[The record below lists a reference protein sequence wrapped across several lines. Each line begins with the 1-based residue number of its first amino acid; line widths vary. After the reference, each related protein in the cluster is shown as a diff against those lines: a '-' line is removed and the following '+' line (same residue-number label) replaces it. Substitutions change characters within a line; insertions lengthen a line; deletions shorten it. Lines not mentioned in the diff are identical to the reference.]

1 MTVVTTADTSQL
13 YALAARHGL
22 KLHGPLTVNE
32 LGLDYR
38 IVIATVD
45 DGRRWVLR
53 IPRRAEVSAKVEPE
67 ARVLAMLKNRLPF
80 AVPDWRVANA
90 ELVAYPMLEDSTAMV
105 IQPGSST
112 PDWVVPQDSEV
123 FAESFATALAALHAV
138 PISAAVDAG
147 MLIRTPTQARQKV
160 ADDVDRV
167 RREFVVNDKR
177 LHRWQRW
184 LDDDSSW
191 PDFSVVVHG
200 DLYVGHVLID
210 NTERVSGMIDWSEA
224 RVDDP
229 AIDMAAHLMVFGEE
243 GLAKLL
249 LTYEA
254 AGGRVWPRLAHHIAE
269 LARGG
274 VLVAQDGQ
282 FVLHDGVIEDD
293 DAVVRFHK
301 FVPFV
306 RCGGGRRFGRRRQP
320 EYVRKR
326 RRAPGVPFADSIDD
340 SGSGCADGD
349 YRRGFGRRPGPS
361 GLRDSR
367 QRRKRCGGDGSA
379 AL

>member
-45 DGRRWVLR
+45 DGRRW
-53 IPRRAEVSAKVEPE
+53 
-67 ARVLAMLKNRLPF
+67 VLAMLKNRLPF

-123 FAESFATALAALHAV
+123 FAESFATALATLHAV

-269 LARGG
+269 RLAFG
-274 VLVAQDGQ
+274 
-282 FVLHDGVIEDD
+282 
-293 DAVVRFHK
+293 AVT
-301 FVPFV
+301 
-306 RCGGGRRFGRRRQP
+306 
-320 EYVRKR
+320 Y
-326 RRAPGVPFADSIDD
+326 ALFALD
-340 SGSGCADGD
+340 SGNEEH
-349 YRRGFGRRPGPS
+349 
-361 GLRDSR
+361 L
-367 QRRKRCGGDGSA
+367 A
-379 AL
+379 AAKAQLAAAE

>member
-45 DGRRWVLR
+45 DGRRW
-53 IPRRAEVSAKVEPE
+53 
-67 ARVLAMLKNRLPF
+67 VLAMLKNRLPF

-269 LARGG
+269 RLAFG
-274 VLVAQDGQ
+274 
-282 FVLHDGVIEDD
+282 
-293 DAVVRFHK
+293 AVT
-301 FVPFV
+301 
-306 RCGGGRRFGRRRQP
+306 
-320 EYVRKR
+320 Y
-326 RRAPGVPFADSIDD
+326 ALFALD
-340 SGSGCADGD
+340 SGNEE
-349 YRRGFGRRPGPS
+349 Y
-361 GLRDSR
+361 L
-367 QRRKRCGGDGSA
+367 A
-379 AL
+379 AAKAPLAAAE

>member
-67 ARVLAMLKNRLPF
+67 RGCWQCSRIACRSRCRTGAWPTPSSLPIPCSKTRLR
-80 AVPDWRVANA
+80 WSSS
-90 ELVAYPMLEDSTAMV
+90 LVRPRPT
-105 IQPGSST
+105 GSCRRTRRSSRRASR
-112 PDWVVPQDSEV
+112 PRSPP
-123 FAESFATALAALHAV
+123 HAV

-254 AGGRVWPRLAHHIAE
+254 AGGRVC
-269 LARGG
+269 RGSPTTSRSA
-274 VLVAQDGQ
+274 L
-282 FVLHDGVIEDD
+282 
-293 DAVVRFHK
+293 RS
-301 FVPFV
+301 
-306 RCGGGRRFGRRRQP
+306 GRSP
-320 EYVRKR
+320 TH
-326 RRAPGVPFADSIDD
+326 S
-340 SGSGCADGD
+340 S
-349 YRRGFGRRPGPS
+349 PS
-361 GLRDSR
+361 TR
-367 QRRKRCGGDGSA
+367 
-379 AL
+379 

>member
-45 DGRRWVLR
+45 DGRRW
-53 IPRRAEVSAKVEPE
+53 
-67 ARVLAMLKNRLPF
+67 VLAMLKNRLPF

-269 LARGG
+269 RLAFG
-274 VLVAQDGQ
+274 
-282 FVLHDGVIEDD
+282 
-293 DAVVRFHK
+293 AVT
-301 FVPFV
+301 
-306 RCGGGRRFGRRRQP
+306 
-320 EYVRKR
+320 Y
-326 RRAPGVPFADSIDD
+326 ALFALD
-340 SGSGCADGD
+340 SGNEE
-349 YRRGFGRRPGPS
+349 Y
-361 GLRDSR
+361 L
-367 QRRKRCGGDGSA
+367 A
-379 AL
+379 AAKAQLAAAEAAE

>member
-45 DGRRWVLR
+45 DGRRW
-53 IPRRAEVSAKVEPE
+53 
-67 ARVLAMLKNRLPF
+67 VLAMLKNRLPF

-269 LARGG
+269 RLAFG
-274 VLVAQDGQ
+274 
-282 FVLHDGVIEDD
+282 
-293 DAVVRFHK
+293 AVT
-301 FVPFV
+301 
-306 RCGGGRRFGRRRQP
+306 
-320 EYVRKR
+320 Y
-326 RRAPGVPFADSIDD
+326 ALFALD
-340 SGSGCADGD
+340 SGNEEH
-349 YRRGFGRRPGPS
+349 
-361 GLRDSR
+361 L
-367 QRRKRCGGDGSA
+367 A
-379 AL
+379 AAKAQLAAAE

>member
-229 AIDMAAHLMVFGEE
+229 AIDMAAHLMSLVKRGSRSSSSRM
-243 GLAKLL
+243 KRPV
-249 LTYEA
+249 
-254 AGGRVWPRLAHHIAE
+254 AGCGRGSPTTSRSAL
-269 LARGG
+269 RS
-274 VLVAQDGQ
+274 
-282 FVLHDGVIEDD
+282 
-293 DAVVRFHK
+293 
-301 FVPFV
+301 
-306 RCGGGRRFGRRRQP
+306 GRSPTHSSPSTRVTKSTSLRRRRSSPQRN
-320 EYVRKR
+320 ERT
-326 RRAPGVPFADSIDD
+326 SI
-340 SGSGCADGD
+340 
-349 YRRGFGRRPGPS
+349 
-361 GLRDSR
+361 
-367 QRRKRCGGDGSA
+367 
-379 AL
+379 

>member
-1 MTVVTTADTSQL
+1 
-13 YALAARHGL
+13 
-22 KLHGPLTVNE
+22 
-32 LGLDYR
+32 
-38 IVIATVD
+38 
-45 DGRRWVLR
+45 
-53 IPRRAEVSAKVEPE
+53 
-67 ARVLAMLKNRLPF
+67 
-80 AVPDWRVANA
+80 
-90 ELVAYPMLEDSTAMV
+90 VAYPMLEDSTAMG

-269 LARGG
+269 RLAFG
-274 VLVAQDGQ
+274 
-282 FVLHDGVIEDD
+282 
-293 DAVVRFHK
+293 AVT
-301 FVPFV
+301 
-306 RCGGGRRFGRRRQP
+306 
-320 EYVRKR
+320 Y
-326 RRAPGVPFADSIDD
+326 ALFALD
-340 SGSGCADGD
+340 SGNEE
-349 YRRGFGRRPGPS
+349 Y
-361 GLRDSR
+361 L
-367 QRRKRCGGDGSA
+367 A
-379 AL
+379 AAKAQLAAAE

>member
-1 MTVVTTADTSQL
+1 
-13 YALAARHGL
+13 
-22 KLHGPLTVNE
+22 VNE

-38 IVIATVD
+38 VVIATVD

-67 ARVLAMLKNRLPF
+67 ARVLAMLKKRLPF

-90 ELVAYPMLEDSTAMV
+90 ELVAYPMLEDSTAIV
-105 IQPGSST
+105 LQPGSST
-112 PDWVVPQDSEV
+112 PDWVVPQDSEA

-138 PISAAVDAG
+138 PVSAAVDAG
-147 MLIRTPTQARQKV
+147 MLIRTPPQARQKV
-160 ADDVDRV
+160 ADDVERV

-191 PDFSVVVHG
+191 PDFCVVVHG
-200 DLYVGHVLID
+200 DLYVGHVLVD

-229 AIDMAAHLMVFGEE
+229 AIDMASHLMVFGEA

-254 AGGRVWPRLAHHIAE
+254 AGGRVWPRIAHHIAE
-269 LARGG
+269 RLALGSVTYALFALESG
-274 VLVAQDGQ
+274 NEEHLAAAKAQ
-282 FVLHDGVIEDD
+282 L
-293 DAVVRFHK
+293 
-301 FVPFV
+301 
-306 RCGGGRRFGRRRQP
+306 
-320 EYVRKR
+320 
-326 RRAPGVPFADSIDD
+326 
-340 SGSGCADGD
+340 
-349 YRRGFGRRPGPS
+349 
-361 GLRDSR
+361 
-367 QRRKRCGGDGSA
+367 A
-379 AL
+379 AEE

>member
-45 DGRRWVLR
+45 DGRRWVL
-53 IPRRAEVSAKVEPE
+53 
-67 ARVLAMLKNRLPF
+67 AMLKNRLPF

-105 IQPGSST
+105 IQPGRPR

-269 LARGG
+269 RLAFG
-274 VLVAQDGQ
+274 
-282 FVLHDGVIEDD
+282 
-293 DAVVRFHK
+293 AVT
-301 FVPFV
+301 
-306 RCGGGRRFGRRRQP
+306 
-320 EYVRKR
+320 Y
-326 RRAPGVPFADSIDD
+326 ALFALD
-340 SGSGCADGD
+340 SGNEE
-349 YRRGFGRRPGPS
+349 Y
-361 GLRDSR
+361 L
-367 QRRKRCGGDGSA
+367 A
-379 AL
+379 AAKAQLAAAE

>member
-45 DGRRWVLR
+45 DGRRVVVLR

-269 LARGG
+269 RLAFG
-274 VLVAQDGQ
+274 
-282 FVLHDGVIEDD
+282 
-293 DAVVRFHK
+293 AVT
-301 FVPFV
+301 
-306 RCGGGRRFGRRRQP
+306 
-320 EYVRKR
+320 Y
-326 RRAPGVPFADSIDD
+326 ALFALD
-340 SGSGCADGD
+340 SGNEE
-349 YRRGFGRRPGPS
+349 Y
-361 GLRDSR
+361 L
-367 QRRKRCGGDGSA
+367 A
-379 AL
+379 AAKAQLAAAE

>member
-1 MTVVTTADTSQL
+1 MTVVTTADTFQL

-45 DGRRWVLR
+45 DGRRW
-53 IPRRAEVSAKVEPE
+53 
-67 ARVLAMLKNRLPF
+67 VLAMLKNRLPF

-249 LTYEA
+249 LTYEV

-269 LARGG
+269 RLAFG
-274 VLVAQDGQ
+274 
-282 FVLHDGVIEDD
+282 
-293 DAVVRFHK
+293 AVT
-301 FVPFV
+301 
-306 RCGGGRRFGRRRQP
+306 
-320 EYVRKR
+320 Y
-326 RRAPGVPFADSIDD
+326 ALFALD
-340 SGSGCADGD
+340 SGNEE
-349 YRRGFGRRPGPS
+349 Y
-361 GLRDSR
+361 L
-367 QRRKRCGGDGSA
+367 A
-379 AL
+379 AAKAQLAAAE

>member
-1 MTVVTTADTSQL
+1 
-13 YALAARHGL
+13 
-22 KLHGPLTVNE
+22 
-32 LGLDYR
+32 
-38 IVIATVD
+38 
-45 DGRRWVLR
+45 
-53 IPRRAEVSAKVEPE
+53 
-67 ARVLAMLKNRLPF
+67 
-80 AVPDWRVANA
+80 
-90 ELVAYPMLEDSTAMV
+90 VAYPMLEDSTAMV
-105 IQPGSST
+105 LQPGSST
-112 PDWVVPQDSEV
+112 PAWVVPQDSEV
-123 FAESFATALAALHAV
+123 FAERFATALAALHAV

-269 LARGG
+269 RLAFG
-274 VLVAQDGQ
+274 
-282 FVLHDGVIEDD
+282 
-293 DAVVRFHK
+293 AVT
-301 FVPFV
+301 
-306 RCGGGRRFGRRRQP
+306 
-320 EYVRKR
+320 Y
-326 RRAPGVPFADSIDD
+326 ALFALD
-340 SGSGCADGD
+340 SGNEE
-349 YRRGFGRRPGPS
+349 Y
-361 GLRDSR
+361 L
-367 QRRKRCGGDGSA
+367 A
-379 AL
+379 AAKAQLAAAE

>member
-45 DGRRWVLR
+45 DGRRW
-53 IPRRAEVSAKVEPE
+53 
-67 ARVLAMLKNRLPF
+67 VLAMLKNRLPF

-210 NTERVSGMIDWSEA
+210 NTERGSGMIDWSEA

-269 LARGG
+269 RLAFG
-274 VLVAQDGQ
+274 
-282 FVLHDGVIEDD
+282 
-293 DAVVRFHK
+293 AVT
-301 FVPFV
+301 
-306 RCGGGRRFGRRRQP
+306 
-320 EYVRKR
+320 Y
-326 RRAPGVPFADSIDD
+326 ALFALD
-340 SGSGCADGD
+340 SGNEE
-349 YRRGFGRRPGPS
+349 Y
-361 GLRDSR
+361 L
-367 QRRKRCGGDGSA
+367 A
-379 AL
+379 AAKAQLAAAE

>member
-1 MTVVTTADTSQL
+1 M
-13 YALAARHGL
+13 
-22 KLHGPLTVNE
+22 
-32 LGLDYR
+32 
-38 IVIATVD
+38 
-45 DGRRWVLR
+45 
-53 IPRRAEVSAKVEPE
+53 
-67 ARVLAMLKNRLPF
+67 LAMLKNRLPF

-269 LARGG
+269 RLAFGAVTYALFALDSGNEEYLAAAKAQLAAAEAAGMSERRYSPLATLFAATFLFRIGNA
-274 VLVAQDGQ
+274 VAALALPW
-282 FVLHDGVIEDD
+282 FVLSHTKS
-293 DAVVRFHK
+293 AA
-301 FVPFV
+301 
-306 RCGGGRRFGRRRQP
+306 
-320 EYVRKR
+320 
-326 RRAPGVPFADSIDD
+326 RRAPRPLTASSRPSSARGLVVASSI
-340 SGSGCADGD
+340 GSGA
-349 YRRGFGRRPGPS
+349 RPS
-361 GLRDSR
+361 H
-367 QRRKRCGGDGSA
+367 
-379 AL
+379 

>member
-80 AVPDWRVANA
+80 AV
-90 ELVAYPMLEDSTAMV
+90 
-105 IQPGSST
+105 

-269 LARGG
+269 RLAFG
-274 VLVAQDGQ
+274 
-282 FVLHDGVIEDD
+282 
-293 DAVVRFHK
+293 AVT
-301 FVPFV
+301 
-306 RCGGGRRFGRRRQP
+306 
-320 EYVRKR
+320 Y
-326 RRAPGVPFADSIDD
+326 ALFALD
-340 SGSGCADGD
+340 SGNEE
-349 YRRGFGRRPGPS
+349 Y
-361 GLRDSR
+361 L
-367 QRRKRCGGDGSA
+367 A
-379 AL
+379 AAKAQLAAAE

>member
-105 IQPGSST
+105 IQRFVHARLGRAA
-112 PDWVVPQDSEV
+112 DSEV

-147 MLIRTPTQARQKV
+147 CSSVHRRRP
-160 ADDVDRV
+160 V
-167 RREFVVNDKR
+167 RRWPTTLTASDA
-177 LHRWQRW
+177 
-184 LDDDSSW
+184 SSW
-191 PDFSVVVHG
+191 
-200 DLYVGHVLID
+200 
-210 NTERVSGMIDWSEA
+210 
-224 RVDDP
+224 
-229 AIDMAAHLMVFGEE
+229 
-243 GLAKLL
+243 
-249 LTYEA
+249 
-254 AGGRVWPRLAHHIAE
+254 
-269 LARGG
+269 
-274 VLVAQDGQ
+274 
-282 FVLHDGVIEDD
+282 
-293 DAVVRFHK
+293 
-301 FVPFV
+301 
-306 RCGGGRRFGRRRQP
+306 
-320 EYVRKR
+320 
-326 RRAPGVPFADSIDD
+326 
-340 SGSGCADGD
+340 
-349 YRRGFGRRPGPS
+349 
-361 GLRDSR
+361 
-367 QRRKRCGGDGSA
+367 
-379 AL
+379 